1 MIIRRMRIEDNAG
14 IGRVHALTWKTTY
27 RGMLPDAYLDAIQVE
42 EWQQNWVPRLSN
54 PAPNRFGHVAEN
66 EENGEIIGFVRGGS
80 TRYPELP
87 YRAELYAIYILEAYQ
102 QRGLGRRL
110 AQALAG
116 DLQKAGFS
124 DMLLWVFEENHS
136 SRRFYE
142 ALGGQY
148 IKSNTFE
155 VGGASVVERAYGWT
169 DLSQLLQDQQKWI

>member
-1 MIIRRMRIEDNAG
+1 MIIRRMSSEDSAG

-27 RGMLPDAYLDAIQVE
+27 RGIIPDSYLDAIQIE
-42 EWQQNWVPRLSN
+42 EWQQRWIPNLNN
-54 PAPNRFGHVAEN
+54 PAPNTFGHVAEN
-66 EENGEIIGFVRGGS
+66 EEDNEIVGFVRGGP
-80 TRYPELP
+80 TRNPELP

-110 AQALAG
+110 VQALAK
-116 DLQKAGFS
+116 DLQSVGFS
-124 DMLLWVFEENHS
+124 DMLLWVLEENHA

-155 VGGASVVERAYGWT
+155 VGGATVIERAYGWT
-169 DLSQLLQDQQKWI
+169 DLSLLLQDQQK